1 MRTRQAFPV
10 VQVAADLPLARA
22 EAGYREPGMLAVR
35 VLARPAIT
43 DQGAAVALEVS
54 EVTAAEARQA
64 TGEPELQQR
73 LPGLPLAAHM
83 LRVVTHSAAAAAVA
97 VCLLLARLVQGAV
110 LAVRLQRQVLTERQT
125 RAAAAVRRVRIRPRQ
140 AAAVAES

>member
-1 MRTRQAFPV
+1 MRTRRVSRV
-10 VQVAADLPLARA
+10 VQVAADLLPARA
-22 EAGYREPGMLAVR
+22 GAGYREPGMLAVR

-110 LAVRLQRQVLTERQT
+110 LAVRLQRQVLTGRQT
-125 RAAAAVRRVRIRPRQ
+125 ETEATGQRCSSRSSR
-140 AAAVAES
+140 ST